1 MAVVANLVNP
11 TPFDVAIPY
20 TKGIEIRIPAD
31 GEVNISMQQLDDFRP
46 GKPGSEET
54 QSILDFEGVY
64 LQDSDLSY
72 DFQALG
78 ALKAYVGTRQDR
90 IKTFTERTKGSRVA
104 GGVAVDDETMDELL
118 DQAGYGNMQ
127 EQVDKVLGRIKILET
142 IVNEDATRGAVKMA
156 LDPERTCFVTNPP
169 RQFPSKTALRMFLS
183 EHPEVAAK
191 HEALINPKSAG
202 SSNAELAAGGDGE
215 NATAEERHGF
225 AAFEKEGEF
234 NG

>member
-31 GEVNISMQQLDDFRP
+31 GEVNLSMQQLDDFRP

-72 DFQALG
+72 DFQALA
-78 ALKAYVGTRQDR
+78 ALKSYVGTRQDR

-104 GGVAVDDETMDELL
+104 GGVAVDDETMNELL

-127 EQVDKVLGRIKILET
+127 EQVDKVLGRIKILED
-142 IVNEDATRGAVKMA
+142 IVREDETRGAVKMA

-169 RQFPSKTALRMFLS
+169 RQFPSKTALKMFLS
-183 EHPEVAAK
+183 EHPEVAVK
-191 HEALINPKSAG
+191 HEALVNPVDSVSA
-202 SSNAELAAGGDGE
+202 AKTEALAQAGERQNDLTDE
-215 NATAEERHGF
+215 NGHV
-225 AAFEKEGEF
+225 